1 MSLFSAAAIWRRMFK
16 GSGRKPARAA
26 NDGMRVCRFEQ
37 MEPRQ
42 LMTAAPPQIHFGSVF
57 FDPAPGT
64 NTAPNTIQI
73 TFVGGAPGT
82 ELSQLVIDGSK
93 NQLGLA
99 VGDIV
104 WKSPGGPS
112 QSGQSP
118 LTVVSSNGFQVL
130 NETAVDG
137 GTQIILTLSGF
148 VSGDK
153 LVLTD
158 NAERITAIDPA
169 THAVTTAPLAK
180 GNNFQSAHLF
190 GTFIAPHYENLSIN
204 TAFVAGYD
212 TLFTQNNTTYGST
225 LDLPPQNYMPPSTT
239 DQSNQTAGANVLVTQ
254 TPLPISIGG
263 TVFSDPNLNNNRDSG
278 EPGVGGVT
286 LTLYESDGSQYVST
300 GQATTT
306 DANGN
311 YLFQWL
317 QPGTYQVVE
326 SQPQGYFA
334 VGAKAGSVNGS
345 TDGTVA
351 SSLVVSQIAV
361 LGGEDSVEND
371 FALAQAVNLS
381 GYVYHDTNNNGLR
394 ETGEQGIGGVTIV
407 VTPVSTLDGSTA
419 SLTTTTAADGSWSVT
434 GLAPGQYKVIET
446 TQPAGYLD
454 GKVTPGSLGGIVAP
468 VGDEIDGVTLTGGQ
482 SGTEYD
488 FGKRLPASLSGNV
501 TDCLTN
507 QSLAG
512 VTVQLLDSGGNV
524 LKTTTTDVN
533 GNYQFTGLGPDG
545 VYGVRELLPAGYVHN
560 DEDVGNVG
568 GTIAADASIIGIMLG
583 DGTTATGYD
592 FCDVRPA
599 SIAGNVGDCLAN
611 QPLAGVTVQLLD
623 STGNV
628 LKTTTTDQ
636 NGNYQF
642 TNLMPGV
649 TYGVSEIL
657 PAGYLHEDEDVG
669 SVGGTIVN
677 FAITQISLDD
687 GVAAVGYNFCDV
699 LPASISG
706 RVVTTTTQDCD
717 ADPNPQPVAGVTIQL
732 LDADGHVIN
741 STTTDANGNYQF
753 TNLAPGLKYGVH
765 EVQPAG
771 IFENDA
777 DAGTAGGTVVGSDT
791 ITSVYLSSGVA
802 GLHYDFCDW
811 LPASI

>member
-1 MSLFSAAAIWRRMFK
+1 MSLFSTAAIWRRMFR
-16 GSGRKPARAA
+16 GSKRKPSRIA
-26 NDGMRVCRFEQ
+26 NDPMRVCRFEQ

-64 NTAPNTIQI
+64 NTTPSTIQV

-82 ELSQLVIDGSK
+82 QLSQLVIDGSK

-104 WKSPGGPS
+104 WQTPGGPS

-137 GTQIILTLSGF
+137 GTQIIFTLNGF

-158 NAERITAIDPA
+158 NAEQVTAIDPI
-169 THAVTTAPLAK
+169 THAVTTAPPTK
-180 GNNFQSAHLF
+180 GNNFQSAHLV
-190 GTFIAPHYENLSIN
+190 GTFTAPHYESLSIN
-204 TAFVAGYD
+204 TAYVAGYD
-212 TLFTQNNTTYGST
+212 TLFSQNNATYGST
-225 LDLPPQNYMPPSTT
+225 LDLPPQSYMPPSTT

-263 TVFSDPNLNNNRDSG
+263 TVFSDPNLNNNQDAG
-278 EPGVGGVT
+278 EPGLSGVT
-286 LTLYESDGSQYVST
+286 VTLYQFNGSQYVST
-300 GQATTT
+300 GNTTTT
-306 DANGN
+306 DANGD

-317 QPGTYQVVE
+317 LPGNYQVVE
-326 SQPQGYFA
+326 TVPTNYFA
-334 VGAKAGSVNGS
+334 VGAKAGSVDGS
-345 TDGTVA
+345 TDGTVTSPVA
-351 SSLVVSQIAV
+351 VGQIAV
-361 LGGEDSVEND
+361 LGGEDSVENN

-407 VTPVSTLDGSTA
+407 VTPVSTLDGSTTP
-419 SLTTTTAADGSWSVT
+419 LTTTTASDGSWSVT
-434 GLAPGQYKVIET
+434 GLAPGQYKVTET
-446 TQPAGYLD
+446 TQPPGYLD
-454 GKVTPGSLGGIVAP
+454 GKVTAGSLGGVVAP
-468 VGDEIDGVTLTGGQ
+468 VGDEIDSITLQGGQ

-488 FGKRLPASLSGNV
+488 FGKRLPASLSGSV
-501 TDCLTN
+501 ADCLTN

-512 VTVQLLDSGGNV
+512 VTVQLLDANGNV
-524 LKTTTTDVN
+524 LQTTTTDQN
-533 GNYQFTGLGPDG
+533 GDYEFNGLGPDG
-545 VYGVRELLPAGYVHN
+545 VYGVRELLPPGFVHN
-560 DEDVGNVG
+560 DEDVGNAG
-568 GTIAADASIIGIMLG
+568 GSIAADASIIGITLG

-599 SIAGNVGDCLAN
+599 SIAGNVSDCLAN

-623 STGNV
+623 SSGKV
-628 LKTTTTDQ
+628 LQTTTTDQ

-642 TNLMPGV
+642 SNLTPGLV
-649 TYGVSEIL
+649 YGVSEIL
-657 PAGYLHEDEDVG
+657 PTGYIHNDEDVG
-669 SVGGTIVN
+669 NAGGAIVN
-677 FAITQISLDD
+677 DAFTQVSLND
-687 GVAAVGYNFCDV
+687 GVAATGYDFCDV

-706 RVVTTTTQDCD
+706 RVITTTTQDCD

-732 LDADGHVIN
+732 LDANGNVIKT
-741 STTTDANGNYQF
+741 TTTDANGDYQF
-753 TNLAPGLKYGVH
+753 TNLAP
-765 EVQPAG
+765 A
-771 IFENDA
+771 
-777 DAGTAGGTVVGSDT
+777 
-791 ITSVYLSSGVA
+791 
-802 GLHYDFCDW
+802 
-811 LPASI
+811 